1 MSHYHSI
8 ASILITKWPW
18 YIASLRKYLTSK
30 RSTNQRTQN
39 SFQNEVH
46 EPQKNN
52 HKDNQCNSQ
61 ADPNSQLV
69 VLYDIKSA

>member
-8 ASILITKWPW
+8 ASTHYKVAMVN
-18 YIASLRKYLTSK
+18 IASLRKYLTSK